1 MIVLALL
8 NLPLHRHTHTHSFC
22 PCTVNY
28 FLHCWS
34 SALHGKHIVSGW
46 RVAGYKWSWRWRC
59 DCEEIVMKI
68 SSVYALRLQLLLSVE
83 KLLRVS
89 PVREREGHQSGPVR
103 PLNTHTHT
111 LNTRLSPSCLCSLP
125 NLDRDTAGRWSRPFN
140 LTYCHQLLS
149 VCGYFSFWI
158 TKCWNALNH
167 SIKAIACDCACV

>member
-8 NLPLHRHTHTHSFC
+8 NLPLHRLRHTHSFC

-28 FLHCWS
+28 FQHRWS
-34 SALHGKHIVSGW
+34 SPLHGKHIVSGR

-59 DCEEIVMKI
+59 DCEEMVMKI
-68 SSVYALRLQLLLSVE
+68 SSVCVLRLQLLMSVE

-89 PVREREGHQSGPVR
+89 PVREREEHQSRPVR
-103 PLNTHTHT
+103 PLNTHSHT
-111 LNTRLSPSCLCSLP
+111 QHRLSPSCLCSLP

-149 VCGYFSFWI
+149 VCG
-158 TKCWNALNH
+158 
-167 SIKAIACDCACV
+167 